1 MEDLKITAGG
11 YDFGRAHAA
20 MQRYVDGNILSGV
33 SSAVLVGRDLVDVS
47 CVGWADKEAQIP
59 LRVDHIFRVFSN
71 TKLVTSCA
79 ALLLFDEGRFQLDD
93 PIEKF
98 IPQLANRKVLRP
110 GATSLDD
117 TEPAKR
123 SITIRH
129 LLSHSSG
136 LSYGFFDP
144 GTVIFKAYNE
154 RGVHNPA
161 TTLADMVGVLADMPL
176 IYHPGT
182 SWEYSLAIDVVAR
195 LVEIISGQPFDQ
207 FIQTRI
213 LGPLGMVDTG
223 FVVPEKDQSRL
234 AAYYVGADL
243 MDPMKPGLTR
253 TDDYP
258 YPGAYLRPTPRFN
271 GGGGLVSTLPDMV
284 ALIRSFLPGGPTLL
298 KPETI
303 ALMMTNQLPDRQW
316 IRFAMLGEQPGKA
329 HGLAGGL
336 ILQPSPIDHPDSAG
350 EFYWGGV
357 AGTQWWISPKRNLAG
372 VMMTQRQMAFVHPFS
387 FEFKRLAY
395 EAVKR
400 GG

>member
-11 YDFGRAHAA
+11 YDFGPAHAA

-207 FIQTRI
+207 FIQARI

-223 FVVPEKDQSRL
+223 FVVPEKDQSRF

-243 MDPMKPGLTR
+243 MDPMKPGLTP
-253 TDDYP
+253 TDNYP
-258 YPGAYLRPTPRFN
+258 YPGAYLSPTPRFN

-284 ALIRSFLPGGPTLL
+284 ALIRSLLPGGPTLL

-316 IRFAMLGEQPGKA
+316 IRLALLGEQPGKA

>member
-1 MEDLKITAGG
+1 MTSGA
-11 YDFGRAHAA
+11 AHAA

-47 CVGWADKEAQIP
+47 CVGWADKEAQIHCASTTSSASSP
-59 LRVDHIFRVFSN
+59 IPSWSHPAQRCCCSRKVDSNWTIRSRNSFRS
-71 TKLVTSCA
+71 
-79 ALLLFDEGRFQLDD
+79 
-93 PIEKF
+93 
-98 IPQLANRKVLRP
+98 LANRKVLRP

-161 TTLADMVGVLADMPL
+161 TTLADMVDVLADMPL

-207 FIQTRI
+207 FIQARI
-213 LGPLGMVDTG
+213 LEPLGMVDTG

-253 TDDYP
+253 TDNYP
-258 YPGAYLRPTPRFN
+258 YPGAYLRPIPRFN

-284 ALIRSFLPGGPTLL
+284 ALIRSLLPGGPTLL

-303 ALMMTNQLPDRQW
+303 ALMMTNQIARRAW
-316 IRFAMLGEQPGKA
+316 IRFAMTGRTCPAGRY
-329 HGLAGGL
+329 GLAGGL
-336 ILQPSPIDHPDSAG
+336 ILQPSPLDHPDSAG

-357 AGTQWWISPKRNLAG
+357 AGTQWWISPKGNVAG
-372 VMMTQRQMAFVHPFS
+372 VMMTQRQMAFVHPFC

>member
-1 MEDLKITAGG
+1 MEDLKVTADG
-11 YDFGRAHAA
+11 YDFAPAHAA

-33 SSAVLVGRDLVDVS
+33 SSAVLVGRDLVDVN
-47 CVGWADKEAQIP
+47 CVGWADKEARIP

-71 TKLVTSCA
+71 TKLITSCA
-79 ALLLFDEGRFQLDD
+79 ALLLLEEGKFRLDD

-98 IPQLANRKVLRP
+98 IRQLANRRVLRP

-123 SITIRH
+123 SITIRD
-129 LLSHSSG
+129 LLRHSSG

-154 RGVHNPA
+154 RGVHTPA
-161 TTLADMVGVLADMPL
+161 TTLADMVDVLADLPL

-182 SWEYSLAIDVVAR
+182 SWEYSLSIDVVAR
-195 LVEIISGQPFDQ
+195 LVEIISGQPFDR
-207 FIQTRI
+207 FIQARI

-253 TDDYP
+253 TDNYP
-258 YPGAYLRPTPRFN
+258 YPGAYLRPAARFN

-284 ALIRSFLPGGPTLL
+284 ALIRSLLPGGPTLL

-303 ALMMTNQLPDRQW
+303 ALMMSNQLPDGQW

-336 ILQPSPIDHPDSAG
+336 ILKPSPLDHPNSAG
-350 EFYWGGV
+350 ELYWGGV
-357 AGTQWWISPKRNLAG
+357 AGTQWWISPKTNMAG

-387 FEFKRLAY
+387 FEFKRLTY
-395 EAVKR
+395 EAVKLGR
-400 GG
+400 